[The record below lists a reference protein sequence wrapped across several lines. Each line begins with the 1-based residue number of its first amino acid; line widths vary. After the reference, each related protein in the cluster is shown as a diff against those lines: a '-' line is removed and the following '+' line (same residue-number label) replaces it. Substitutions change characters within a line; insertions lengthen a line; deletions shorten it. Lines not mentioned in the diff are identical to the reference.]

1 MLLQA
6 AKCIGTGLA
15 TMGLAGVG
23 VGDGMLHIHNNHDCV
38 YYNDDD
44 ERLLD

>member
-6 AKCIGTGLA
+6 AKCIG
-15 TMGLAGVG
+15 AGVG